1 MNINEKANNDLRV
14 SKEWHDTTSSYWDGR
29 DYKKHMQYQRVK
41 IHRLCVRI
49 KSYIPNLGG
58 TETSLALLKQEK
70 RPALAL
76 MPETLI
82 DACDEK
88 R

>member
-1 MNINEKANNDLRV
+1 MNINEKANNDLRA
-14 SKEWHDTTSSYWDGR
+14 SEEWYDTTYSYWDGR
-29 DYKKHMQYQRVK
+29 DYKKHMPVPKSK

-49 KSYIPNLGG
+49 KSYIPNL
-58 TETSLALLKQEK
+58 LQQEK
-70 RPALAL
+70 RPALSL
-76 MPETLI
+76 MQETLI